1 MSYYQCKNR
10 KIRVLI
16 SIEKL
21 KNRISKTTLISQKN
35 WEVNRYSLKLKRK
48 IKQKL
53 WLKMELKKKPNLT
66 KKLMILIKPMI
77 LKTNR
82 LLLKIRII
90 IG

>member
-1 MSYYQCKNR
+1 MS
-10 KIRVLI
+10 I

-21 KNRISKTTLISQKN
+21 KNRISKTKLISQKN
-35 WEVNRYSLKLKRK
+35 WEVNRYNLKLKRK

-90 IG
+90 IGWPSCT